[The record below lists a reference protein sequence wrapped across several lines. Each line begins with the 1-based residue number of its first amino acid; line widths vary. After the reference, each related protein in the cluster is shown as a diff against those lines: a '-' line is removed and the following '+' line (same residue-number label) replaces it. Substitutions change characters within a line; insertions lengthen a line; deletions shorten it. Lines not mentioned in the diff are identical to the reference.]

1 MLLTNKVLMFTVVK
15 EVLTL
20 QACKRM
26 EIIFRFSQYVN
37 RSLFVFAEYVNE
49 FGELEA
55 GMPPVV
61 WSSWF

>member
-1 MLLTNKVLMFTVVK
+1 
-15 EVLTL
+15 
-20 QACKRM
+20 
-26 EIIFRFSQYVN
+26 
-37 RSLFVFAEYVNE
+37 VFAEYVNE